1 MFEFETTTSAV
12 AMLFIDFWRGIDQY
26 ISENAVV
33 CCMRRAREVA
43 QVPLAQFGTV
53 GMSGTGSPSKAGV
66 LTDLST
72 NQSLQNV
79 QGKAKGFCEHEL
91 KNK

>member
-1 MFEFETTTSAV
+1 V
-12 AMLFIDFWRGIDQY
+12 I
-26 ISENAVV
+26 
-33 CCMRRAREVA
+33 EVA